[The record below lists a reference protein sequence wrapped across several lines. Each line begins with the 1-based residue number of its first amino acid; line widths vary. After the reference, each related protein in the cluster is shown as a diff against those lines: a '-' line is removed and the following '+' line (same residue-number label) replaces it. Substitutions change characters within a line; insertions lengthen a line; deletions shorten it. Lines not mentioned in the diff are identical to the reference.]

1 LVEVLDDLWKLKP
14 KITPDLNH
22 LTAFNLANTEL
33 RWSRVIEKDINKS
46 IEAGLKSSDKGKLW
60 EAEVAR
66 ELSKYDKITDFSN
79 SYEIIKNG
87 KRLNAAGDI
96 DVGTSKYIIEC
107 KESVSKN
114 IISKD
119 YFKQFDKYLNPKN
132 EKYINL
138 NNRKCVLAI
147 KSFND
152 NAIDITHP
160 VLKAL
165 QRKGVIII
173 TDLQQ
178 LKNLK

>member
-1 LVEVLDDLWKLKP
+1 M
-14 KITPDLNH
+14 
-22 LTAFNLANTEL
+22 
-33 RWSRVIEKDINKS
+33 IEKDIEKA
-46 IEAGLKSSDKGKLW
+46 IQAGLKSTGGKLW

-66 ELSKYDKITDFSN
+66 ELSNFDKVTDFGN
-79 SYEIIKNG
+79 IYKIIKNG
-87 KRLNAAGDI
+87 KKFKDAGDI

-114 IISKD
+114 IKSKD
-119 YFKQFDKYLNPKN
+119 YFDQFDKYLNPKN

-138 NNRKCVLAI
+138 NGRKCVLAI
-147 KSFND
+147 KSFKD

-160 VLKAL
+160 VFKAL

-178 LKNLK
+178 IKNLR